1 MEFTFDGELVSPEP
15 VVVFKSLYYKDIEI
29 AVHADIEDEDQS
41 DYIPEIGTTA
51 IADDTEDHLT
61 NADEEVVI
69 VDTVSYSGL
78 KPDTKYEVTG
88 ILMDK
93 ETEEAIKVDGK
104 DVTSSVS
111 FEMNPLLTLT
121 APYGKMKA

>member
-1 MEFTFDGELVSPEP
+1 M
-15 VVVFKSLYYKDIEI
+15 
-29 AVHADIEDEDQS
+29 
-41 DYIPEIGTTA
+41 
-51 IADDTEDHLT
+51 
-61 NADEEVVI
+61 
-69 VDTVSYSGL
+69 DTVSYSGL

-121 APYGKMKA
+121 APYGKMKI